1 MTFHSERIFQPT
13 LTNTGKPF
21 ISTDGNQQGRRSIQ
35 KIELNLR
42 AIKLNLPISRI
53 IKLSG
58 LRRKWRLQA
67 SLMTSTSSCGPLI
80 SKVNGKTHPL
90 RRMSS
95 KLSDNLVSI
104 VERFASLNWSNNSN
118 PLIWC
123 TGFERLF
130 STSSPCF
137 ACSQWCCT
145 AVDVGRKTT
154 ASTLLRTIEHFG
166 VRSRTD
172 LAFELIPSK
181 TNRLLNS
188 NFPWSALRE
197 PDEVGTVLLVL

>member
-1 MTFHSERIFQPT
+1 M
-13 LTNTGKPF
+13 
-21 ISTDGNQQGRRSIQ
+21 
-35 KIELNLR
+35 
-42 AIKLNLPISRI
+42 
-53 IKLSG
+53 KLSG

-80 SKVNGKTHPL
+80 NNVNGKTHPF
-90 RRMSS
+90 RRISS

-104 VERFASLNWSNNSN
+104 VERFASLNWSNISN
-118 PLIWC
+118 PLIWFA
-123 TGFERLF
+123 GFERLF
-130 STSSPCF
+130 SASSAGF

-145 AVDVGRKTT
+145 AVEVGRNTT

-181 TNRLLNS
+181 DNS
-188 NFPWSALRE
+188 TTKFELSLINASRTRWSCNCVVSFVIHIS
-197 PDEVGTVLLVL
+197 VGGLQELSIRARDASNKCKY